1 MLIRVGISCCI
12 SYSIVSYLLYA
23 YVDQMHMLI
32 KLLRL
37 GKRELIFVLLF
48 TYNFVVSIPLG
59 TWYGLRYFVVA
70 LAGPSINY
78 LES

>member
-1 MLIRVGISCCI
+1 MLMRLGISCCI

-23 YVDQMHMLI
+23 LVDQI
-32 KLLRL
+32 TSVGEERAD
-37 GKRELIFVLLF
+37 FFLLF
-48 TYNFVVSIPLG
+48 FTCNYVVSLPFG

>member
-32 KLLRL
+32 KLLQL
-37 GKRELIFVLLF
+37 GKRELIFVLF
-48 TYNFVVSIPLG
+48 
-59 TWYGLRYFVVA
+59 GLRYFVVA

-78 LES
+78 LVS